1 MKKIFATVLCAVCA
15 LSAYA
20 QPAGGFGGWQMP
32 KIDVHCS
39 EKFADLDYVG
49 DGQVYHTLDIYIP
62 KVEREVYPVAI
73 HIYGSAWYSNNSKGM
88 ADLGTIVNAFLDAG
102 YAVVTPNHR
111 SSMDAKFPA
120 QIHDIK
126 AVVRYVR
133 GNAEKYNFDPDF
145 VVTSGFSSG
154 AHLASLAATS
164 NGVAALE
171 GNLGEYTKFSSL
183 VDAAC

>member
-1 MKKIFATVLCAVCA
+1 MKRISLVVLCAVCA

-20 QPAGGFGGWQMP
+20 QPVGGFGGWQMP

-88 ADLGTIVNAFLDAG
+88 L
-102 YAVVTPNHR
+102 
-111 SSMDAKFPA
+111 
-120 QIHDIK
+120 
-126 AVVRYVR
+126 
-133 GNAEKYNFDPDF
+133 
-145 VVTSGFSSG
+145 TS
-154 AHLASLAATS
+154 
-164 NGVAALE
+164 AL
-171 GNLGEYTKFSSL
+171 L
-183 VDAAC
+183 